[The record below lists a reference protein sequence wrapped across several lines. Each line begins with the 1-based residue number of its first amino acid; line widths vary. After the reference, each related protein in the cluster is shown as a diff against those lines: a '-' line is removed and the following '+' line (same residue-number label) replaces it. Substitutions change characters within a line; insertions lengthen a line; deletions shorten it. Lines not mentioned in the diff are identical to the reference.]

1 MPNLFLISDTH
12 FGHANILTFKNSDGT
27 PLRPGFQN
35 IKEHDQFLIDT
46 WNNTVK
52 PKDTVYHLGDVGM
65 SNFTHIKNI
74 FDALNGEKVLIKGN
88 HDKFKASQYLQ
99 IFKDIRGYG
108 ILDRYLLSHIP
119 IHPDSLSRWAANIHG
134 HLHGNKINDPK
145 YINVSVEQINY
156 TPISLEELSETLS
169 ST

>member
-1 MPNLFLISDTH
+1 MPDIFLISDTH
-12 FGHANILTFKNSDGT
+12 FGHENILTFKNSDDT
-27 PLRPGFQN
+27 YLRPGFQN
-35 IKEHDQFLIDT
+35 IKEHDQFLIDN

-52 PKDTVYHLGDVGM
+52 PEDKVYHLGDVSM
-65 SNFTHIKNI
+65 TNFNHTKNI

-99 IFKDIRGYG
+99 IFKDIRAYG

-119 IHPDSLSRWAANIHG
+119 IHPDSLYRWSANIHG